1 MLRTNLSTRPFY
13 NERLVHLALALVGV
27 IVAVITVLNVVRVV
41 QLSRQN
47 TTSSARIRDDRAAA
61 EDFARRAKQT
71 RLGIDQKEL
80 KVVVASAHEAN
91 ELIDS
96 RTFSWTGFF
105 NYIEATLP
113 PDVMLVS
120 VRPMIGDGKTVI
132 TMAVRARRS
141 PDIDEFIE
149 KLEATGAFEDIYP
162 MQQSVRE
169 DGLIEAPLQAVY
181 TAVADPAPTGASP
194 APAPA
199 PAAKPSGATPELPAA
214 ALSSATGSPK
224 RGTS

>member
-27 IVAVITVLNVVRVV
+27 IVAVITVLNIVKVV

-47 TTSSARIRDDRAAA
+47 TTLTARIRDDRTAA
-61 EDFARRAKQT
+61 EDFGRRARKT
-71 RLGIDQKEL
+71 RLDIDQKEL
-80 KVVVASAHEAN
+80 KVVVASAQEAN

-105 NYIEATLP
+105 NHIEGTLP

-120 VRPMIGDGKTVI
+120 VRPVIAQGKTVI
-132 TMAVRARRS
+132 TMGVRARRS

-149 KLEATGAFEDIYP
+149 KLESTGAFEDIYP
-162 MQQSVRE
+162 MQQTSRE
-169 DGLIEAPLQAVY
+169 DGLIDAPIQAVY
-181 TAVADPAPTGASP
+181 APVPEPPPAPE
-194 APAPA
+194 
-199 PAAKPSGATPELPAA
+199 K
-214 ALSSATGSPK
+214 K
-224 RGTS
+224 GTS

>member
-13 NERLVHLALALVGV
+13 NERLVHLALALVGL
-27 IVAVITVLNVVRVV
+27 IVAVITVLNIVKVV
-41 QLSRQN
+41 QLSRQS
-47 TTSSARIRDDRAAA
+47 TTLTAGIRDDRAAA

-71 RLGIDQKEL
+71 RLGIDQKAL
-80 KVVVASAHEAN
+80 KVVVASAQEAN

-120 VRPMIGDGKTVI
+120 VRPLISEGKTVI

-149 KLEATGAFEDIYP
+149 KLEATGAFEDIFP
-162 MQQSVRE
+162 LQQNVRE
-169 DGLIEAPLQAVY
+169 DGLIDAPLQAVY
-181 TAVADPAPTGASP
+181 TPAAEGAAPSPQP
-194 APAPA
+194 APAPKPGAAA
-199 PAAKPSGATPELPAA
+199 PAVPAA
-214 ALSSATGSPK
+214 SPTATGSAK